1 MRSLSKSSSSKLC
14 WVDYQH
20 DQLNQNE
27 LPGLKPAFPGSMLC
41 NHILVPAGYGSE
53 YAEFEFSLPD
63 VSHAVYAYCDG
74 SSRTPL
80 LKDAL
85 VLDVDADLN
94 HEVVANI
101 IADLLK
107 DAGISRV
114 VILGKAAYLSYGASI
129 RSAVNIELQMFE
141 PDWMSYPAM
150 HSIYRQASGVLF
162 INTMRVLDAVSTGC
176 TAFLVADKK
185 FRQACAYPVLHR
197 YLKSAGCEIYDETG
211 KSLLNFELPSV
222 VSHYVIDNNLH
233 SVYKAVSRNITGDGS
248 QSTEGLHNQKE
259 EDWFDELNLEASA
272 PLIKP
277 YCTSTAGALSGLR
290 DRRTGFI
297 RKLIKLGDD
306 PKAFLQDSKFRL
318 LRILG
323 RAFTVKRQVSER

>member
-1 MRSLSKSSSSKLC
+1 MRGLSKSSSSKLC

-20 DQLNQNE
+20 DQLSQNE
-27 LPGLKPAFPGSMLC
+27 LPSLKPAFPGSMLC

-53 YAEFEFSLPD
+53 DAEFEFSLPD

-94 HEVVANI
+94 HDVVANI
-101 IADLLK
+101 IAELLK

-114 VILGKAAYLSYGASI
+114 VILGTAAYLGYGESI
-129 RSAVNIELQMFE
+129 RSAVNIEVQMFE
-141 PDWMSYPAM
+141 PDWMSCPAM

-185 FRQACAYPVLHR
+185 FRQAYAYPVLHR

-211 KSLLNFELPSV
+211 KSLLNFELPSMA
-222 VSHYVIDNNLH
+222 SHYVIDNNLH
-233 SVYKAVSRNITGDGS
+233 SVQKAVSRIIIGDGS
-248 QSTEGLHNQKE
+248 QCTEGLHNKE

-272 PLIKP
+272 SLIKP
-277 YCTSTAGALSGLR
+277 YCSSAAGALSGLR

-297 RKLIKLGDD
+297 RKLFKLGDD
-306 PKAFLQDSKFRL
+306 PKAFLLDSKFRL

-323 RAFTVKRQVSER
+323 RAFTVKRQVSDR

>member
-1 MRSLSKSSSSKLC
+1 MRSLNKSSRSKLC
-14 WVDYQH
+14 WVNYQH

-27 LPGLKPAFPGSMLC
+27 FPGLKPAFPGSMLC
-41 NHILVPAGYGSE
+41 NHILVPAGYESQEAG
-53 YAEFEFSLPD
+53 FEFTLPD
-63 VSHAVYAYCDG
+63 VSCVVYEYCDG
-74 SSRTPL
+74 NSRTSL
-80 LKDAL
+80 LKNAL

-94 HEVVANI
+94 HDVVASI
-101 IADLLK
+101 TAALLI

-114 VILGKAAYLSYGASI
+114 VILGAQTYQSYGESI
-129 RSAVNIELQMFE
+129 RSAINIEVQMFE
-141 PDWMSYPAM
+141 PDWMSSSGM

-176 TAFLVADKK
+176 DAFLVADEK
-185 FRQACAYPVLHR
+185 FRQVCAYPVLHR

-211 KSLLNFELPSV
+211 KSLLNFELPWM
-222 VSHYVIDNNLH
+222 VSHEVIDNNIH
-233 SVYKAVSRNITGDGS
+233 SVKKAVRRNITNDGSRNI
-248 QSTEGLHNQKE
+248 EGLHNLE

-277 YCTSTAGALSGLR
+277 YCSSAAETLSGLR

-306 PKAFLQDSKFRL
+306 PKAFLLDSKFRL

-323 RAFTVKRQVSER
+323 RAFSITRRISER